1 MSFLVKRH
9 DTLRQDVLRLGVLVV
24 DTERRVLVV
33 IVVSEVVEK
42 VLARALS
49 SAPFAAK
56 HLCEWGGGQ
65 VMGEKYR
72 A

>member
-1 MSFLVKRH
+1 M
-9 DTLRQDVLRLGVLVV
+9 
-24 DTERRVLVV
+24 LVV

-56 HLCEWGGGQ
+56 HLCEWGGGAGYG
-65 VMGEKYR
+65 GEIQSIIYR
-72 A
+72 EIYMSRGDSLSESLAYQKTNAI